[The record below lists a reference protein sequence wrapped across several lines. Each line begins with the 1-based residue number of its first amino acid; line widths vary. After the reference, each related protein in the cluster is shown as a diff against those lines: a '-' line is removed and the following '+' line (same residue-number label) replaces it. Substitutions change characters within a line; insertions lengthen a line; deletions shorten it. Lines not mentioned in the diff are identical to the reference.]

1 MILTQSSVGRKILV
15 AVTGVMLVAFIC
27 VHLLGNMSLF
37 AGADA
42 INAYAEKLHSLGP
55 VVWIFRAAML
65 GIFTVHVIFAV
76 QLSFENSSARPEAYM
91 QKVNEEATFMSRNM
105 LITGGVLLAFVV
117 YHILHFTARIVGVEN
132 VETLVDA
139 TGRFDVYTM
148 VVQSFNSAF
157 IAGVYI
163 VSMICLF
170 LHLAHGVGSF
180 FQTLGLTNDSTFDA
194 VGKLGKVVSIVLL
207 VGYVAVV
214 ICGVAK

>member
-27 VHLLGNMSLF
+27 IHLLGNLSLF

-65 GIFTVHVIFAV
+65 GIFAIHVIFAV
-76 QLSFENSSARPEAYM
+76 QLTIENSSARPEAYM
-91 QKVNEEATFMSRNM
+91 QKVNEEATFMSRSM
-105 LITGGVLLAFVV
+105 IVTGCVLLAFVV
-117 YHILHFTARIVGVEN
+117 YHILHFTARVVGVEN

-148 VVQSFNSAF
+148 VVQSFNSAA
-157 IAGVYI
+157 IAGIYI
-163 VSMICLF
+163 VAMICLF

-180 FQTLGLTNDSTFDA
+180 FQTLGLTNDSTFDG
-194 VGKLGKVVSIVLL
+194 VGKFGKVVSIVLL
-207 VGYVAVV
+207 IGYVAVV
-214 ICGVAK
+214 LCGVAK

>member
-15 AVTGVMLVAFIC
+15 AVTGLLLVAFIC
-27 VHLLGNMSLF
+27 VHLLGNLSLF

-55 VVWIFRAAML
+55 VVWIFRLVML
-65 GIFTVHVIFAV
+65 GLFAVHVIFAV
-76 QLSFENSSARPEAYM
+76 QLTVENSSARPEAYM
-91 QKVNEEATFMSRNM
+91 QKVNEEATFMSRSM
-105 LITGGVLLAFVV
+105 IVTGCILFAFIV
-117 YHILHFTARIVGVEN
+117 YHILHFTGRVVGVEN
-132 VETLVDA
+132 VEALVDA

-148 VVQSFNSAF
+148 VVQSFNSVA
-157 IAGVYI
+157 ITLIYLIGMV
-163 VSMICLF
+163 CLF

>member
-15 AVTGVMLVAFIC
+15 AVTGLMLVAFIC
-27 VHLLGNMSLF
+27 IHLLGNLSLF

-42 INAYAEKLHSLGP
+42 INTYAEKLHSLGP

-65 GIFTVHVIFAV
+65 GIFAVHVIFAV
-76 QLSFENSSARPEAYM
+76 QLTIENASARPEAYM
-91 QKVNEEATFMSRNM
+91 QKVNEEATFMSRSM
-105 LITGGVLLAFVV
+105 IVTGCVLLLFVI
-117 YHILHFTARIVGVEN
+117 YHILHFTARVVGVEN
-132 VETLVDA
+132 VETLVDSA
-139 TGRFDVYTM
+139 GRFDVYTM

-157 IAGVYI
+157 IAGGYVI
-163 VSMICLF
+163 AMICLF

-180 FQTLGLTNDSTFDA
+180 FQTLGLTNDSTFGV

>member
-27 VHLLGNMSLF
+27 IHLLGNLSLF

-55 VVWIFRAAML
+55 VVWIFRLVML
-65 GIFTVHVIFAV
+65 GIFAIHVIFAV
-76 QLSFENSSARPEAYM
+76 QLTVENSSARPEAYM
-91 QKVNEEATFMSRNM
+91 QKVNEEASFMSRSM
-105 LITGGVLLAFVV
+105 IITGCVLLAFVV
-117 YHILHFTARIVGVEN
+117 YHILHFTARVVGVEN

-139 TGRFDVYTM
+139 AGRFDVYTM
-148 VVQSFNSAF
+148 VVQSFNNLAISGIYI
-157 IAGVYI
+157 IA
-163 VSMICLF
+163 MICLF
-170 LHLAHGVGSF
+170 LHLAHGVGSL
-180 FQTLGLTNDSTFDA
+180 FQTLGLTNDSTFDG

-214 ICGVAK
+214 LCGVAK